1 MPRPVPRGNAPGLP
15 CSSAGE
21 EPGALLLVPVR
32 FRYADLWLVPV
43 RFGRADNAVD
53 CWLGGASAVSHRSS
67 SAKTT
72 NRHLTHNS
80 IEAIAPRHELSQ
92 SFEGEEHPASA
103 PNTQSRTS
111 ARLGETAPHSKTS
124 NIDSRSPRAPQAGLG
139 TNAQGNYFPPR
150 TRCAASPNCAI
161 APAALR
167 WLLSRNSR
175 SLRSRSKPNAVS

>member
-1 MPRPVPRGNAPGLP
+1 MGTAGTADTSQGPETSRCRSWTDLMPRPIPRGNAPGLP

-21 EPGALLLVPVR
+21 EPRCSSCADPSIGRPSPSTLVGRGVIWRERLGVLLLVPVR
-32 FRYADLWLVPV
+32 FRYADLWLVRD

-53 CWLGGASAVSHRSS
+53 CWLGGASAVGHRSS

-72 NRHLTHNS
+72 DRHLTHNS

-124 NIDSRSPRAPQAGLG
+124 NH
-139 TNAQGNYFPPR
+139 
-150 TRCAASPNCAI
+150 
-161 APAALR
+161 
-167 WLLSRNSR
+167 
-175 SLRSRSKPNAVS
+175 